1 MELGRRPAG
10 PVPLFDDIDRAYVVA
25 QLEGAME
32 DPVDVG
38 VSVRRVSRL
47 LLPGGAP
54 DSGADVAHQAEQLG
68 RELADLEPRIR
79 VTVTDSTDEL
89 PVFSVASRGGSGGG
103 VRFVGQPRVNLFRA
117 LLEAIRRASS
127 GDHGVSDDD
136 ARRLRALPRV
146 VGARVFATPT

>member
-1 MELGRRPAG
+1 MELGRRPVG
-10 PVPLFDDIDRAYVVA
+10 PAPLFDDVDRASVVA
-25 QLEGAME
+25 QLEGAM
-32 DPVDVG
+32 DAPVDVG

-54 DSGADVAHQAEQLG
+54 DGGADVARQAEQLG

-79 VTVTDSTDEL
+79 LTVTDSTDEL
-89 PVFSVASRGGSGGG
+89 PVFSVDSGGGGG

-117 LLEAIRRASS
+117 LLEAIRRAST
-127 GDHGVSDDD
+127 GDHGVSDDQ
-136 ARRLRALPRV
+136 ARRLRALPRT